1 MADQKD
7 VRHLPSPLR
16 VDFGH
21 PESKNT
27 ILNQFR
33 MKNSFFTLFFREDS
47 ESLQISEISRTFRSR
62 TNRAKR
68 FMPFGVQKKG
78 LILRD
83 FHEKLKKNSHGK
95 VHLLHISCSLCCSI
109 FPKMTL
115 FQIQKNKID
124 FFYFYRFSRFSFSR
138 IIPFFESEFVRGN

>member
-47 ESLQISEISRTFRSR
+47 ESPQVSKISASNKS
-62 TNRAKR
+62 
-68 FMPFGVQKKG
+68 G
-78 LILRD
+78 
-83 FHEKLKKNSHGK
+83 
-95 VHLLHISCSLCCSI
+95 
-109 FPKMTL
+109 
-115 FQIQKNKID
+115 KID
-124 FFYFYRFSRFSFSR
+124 L
-138 IIPFFESEFVRGN
+138 FEERTKKSAIFDP

>member
-47 ESLQISEISRTFRSR
+47 EGFQVSEISTSNKSGKIGLCEVRAQKSATFD
-62 TNRAKR
+62 
-68 FMPFGVQKKG
+68 P
-78 LILRD
+78 
-83 FHEKLKKNSHGK
+83 LK
-95 VHLLHISCSLCCSI
+95 
-109 FPKMTL
+109 T
-115 FQIQKNKID
+115 
-124 FFYFYRFSRFSFSR
+124 
-138 IIPFFESEFVRGN
+138 

>member
-47 ESLQISEISRTFRSR
+47 ESLQISEISASNKSGKIGLYEVRAQKSATFDPPKPRPQNLVWDLIFKACHISLIFWIFDSPQNVDGDPSAEMFFVKFSKMVR
-62 TNRAKR
+62 KNNFEKKNGNRAL
-68 FMPFGVQKKG
+68 P
-78 LILRD
+78 
-83 FHEKLKKNSHGK
+83 E
-95 VHLLHISCSLCCSI
+95 
-109 FPKMTL
+109 
-115 FQIQKNKID
+115 
-124 FFYFYRFSRFSFSR
+124 
-138 IIPFFESEFVRGN
+138 